1 MDDVIVLSY
10 RLAHARHLAAAD
22 KMPKLLSFGIFF
34 ALF

>member
-10 RLAHARHLAAAD
+10 RHLAAAD